1 LSVTRISILSMQDN
15 RPGTDAGRP
24 HGCRTLA
31 RATQWC
37 LRRTER
43 DARLAKKAGR
53 PITSRN
59 LRRLLLRRLWAVVEA
74 VK

>member
-1 LSVTRISILSMQDN
+1 MQDN

-37 LRRTER
+37 LRRTEH

-53 PITSRN
+53 AITARN
-59 LRRLLLRRLWAVVEA
+59 LRRLLLRRLWEVAEA